1 MTSNDKQWVLGYQSG
16 WPEQWHMANYNAVAS
31 ENVSVR
37 ITDLRNVYVK
47 YRYKTCNSH
56 IILKRRKK
64 ITSKITKTQWKR
76 LFSLEPNGCSA
87 SQ

>member
-1 MTSNDKQWVLGYQSG
+1 
-16 WPEQWHMANYNAVAS
+16 MANYNAVAL

-37 ITDLRNVYVK
+37 ITDLGNVYVK
-47 YRYKTCNSH
+47 CRYKTCNSY

-87 SQ
+87 SQQSSNFIWTPNTKHCVEKHL